1 MLENRA
7 GVAGQPELS
16 QSISAQLAEAGRGWS
31 AEAGGRPELDL
42 ALAGRS
48 KAGGELA
55 VASGRLVST

>member
-7 GVAGQPELS
+7 GVAGQPEH
-16 QSISAQLAEAGRGWS
+16 ICQLAKAGRGWS

-42 ALAGRS
+42 ALMGRS